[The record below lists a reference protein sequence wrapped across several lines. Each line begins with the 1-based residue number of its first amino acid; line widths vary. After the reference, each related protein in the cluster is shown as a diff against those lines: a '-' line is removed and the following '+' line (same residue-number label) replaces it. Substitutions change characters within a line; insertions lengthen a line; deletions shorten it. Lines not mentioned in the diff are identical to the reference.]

1 MLIPTALHIPASFW
15 LYGQKIHVSMETDL
29 IEEEDCVGEALYRKN
44 MIRLQCNSPSVNRP
58 GSHIEATFLHE
69 LIHMILYAL
78 GEDDLRKNEK
88 LVDGMARLLHQA
100 FITMEGAAD
109 APVD

>member
-1 MLIPTALHIPASFW
+1 MLIPMAFKIPASFW
-15 LYGQKIHVSMETDL
+15 LYGQKISVVMVPAL
-29 IEEEDCVGEALYRKN
+29 IEEQDAVGEALYRHN
-44 MIRLQCNSPSVNRP
+44 VIRIQGNTESVHRP

-100 FITMEGAAD
+100 FITFEGEA
-109 APVD
+109 